1 MRVIAIVNQK
11 GGCGK
16 TTTTVNLAGALAAEG
31 SRVLVVDMDPQAHA
45 TLALGLEPDDLEAN
59 LYEVLVEP
67 AGAARLDSIIVD
79 VTDQIDIAP
88 SSIVLSAL
96 EQKLASERHDA
107 RTERL
112 AAAIDGLT
120 PLYDFVLIDCPPSV
134 GLLTFNAL
142 RAASEVIV
150 PLETSFFA
158 IDGAQKLLE
167 TIGLLADRIGHE
179 LRVRVLPT
187 LYDGRT
193 RYARQTLGDIRE
205 LFKDLCFDSVIR
217 LNVKLREAARQGLPI
232 SLYAPTAHGAQDY
245 ASVALELAAPPA
257 EHAPAEPWSTEGPQ
271 TETSTEHD
279 AASREV
285 IVRFKDENAGDVR
298 IAGDF
303 NGWVPDRGVRSLIAS
318 EGQTRVWTKVLKLAP
333 GTYQYRYVVDGEW
346 REDPSNP
353 QSVPGPTGQPNSILH
368 VR

>member
-16 TTTTVNLAGALAAEG
+16 TTTTVNLAGALAADG
-31 SRVLVVDMDPQAHA
+31 NRVLIVDMDPQAHA
-45 TLALGLEPDDLEAN
+45 TLAVGLEPDDLEVN
-59 LYEVLVEP
+59 LYEVLVETS
-67 AGAARLDSIIVD
+67 GATRLDSIIVD

-112 AAAIDGLT
+112 SAALET
-120 PLYDFVLIDCPPSV
+120 LPPLYDYVLIDCPPNV

-142 RAASEVIV
+142 RAASEVLV

-158 IDGAQKLLE
+158 IDGVQKLLE
-167 TIGLLADRIGHE
+167 TITLLSERIGHK
-179 LRVRVLPT
+179 LHVRVLPT

-205 LFKDLCFDSVIR
+205 LFKELCFDSVIR
-217 LNVKLREAARQGLPI
+217 LNVKLREAAREGLPI
-232 SLYAPTAHGAQDY
+232 SLYAPSANGAIDY
-245 ASVALELAAPPA
+245 ASVAMELAASPPDQVLVRPPPDG
-257 EHAPAEPWSTEGPQ
+257 PASDSVDDQGPP
-271 TETSTEHD
+271 
-279 AASREV
+279 REV
-285 IVRFKDENAGDVR
+285 VVRFKDSAAGDVR

-303 NGWVPDRGVRSLIAS
+303 NGWVPDRGVRSLIAT
-318 EGQTRVWTKVLKLAP
+318 EGQERVWTKVLTLDP

-346 REDPSNP
+346 REDPANP
-353 QSVPGPTGQPNSILH
+353 QSAPGPTGQPNSILH

>member
-16 TTTTVNLAGALAAEG
+16 TTSTVNLAGALAADG
-31 SRVLVVDMDPQAHA
+31 NRVLIIDMDPQAHA
-45 TLALGLEPDDLEAN
+45 TLAMGLEPDELETN

-67 AGAARLDSIIVD
+67 AGASRLDSVIVD
-79 VTDQIDIAP
+79 VSDKIDIAP

-96 EQKLASERHDA
+96 EQKLATERHDA

-112 AAAIDGLT
+112 AAALDSLP
-120 PLYDFVLIDCPPSV
+120 PLYDYVLIDCPPNV

-158 IDGAQKLLE
+158 IDGVQKLLE
-167 TIGLLADRIGHE
+167 TISLLSDRIGHE
-179 LRVRVLPT
+179 LDVRVLPT

-205 LFKDLCFDSVIR
+205 LFKELCFDTVIR
-217 LNVKLREAARQGLPI
+217 LNVKLREAAREGVPI
-232 SLYAPTAHGAQDY
+232 SRYAPSANGAIDY
-245 ASVALELAAPPA
+245 ASVAMELAASPP
-257 EHAPAEPWSTEGPQ
+257 EQHATPRSESDSVEPGPP
-271 TETSTEHD
+271 
-279 AASREV
+279 REV
-285 IVRFKDENAGDVR
+285 IIRFTDSAAGDVR

-318 EGQTRVWTKVLKLAP
+318 EGESRVWTKILTLEP

-346 REDPSNP
+346 REDPTNP
-353 QSVPGPTGQPNSILH
+353 KSAPGPTGQPNSILH
-368 VR
+368 VQ

>member
-16 TTTTVNLAGALAAEG
+16 TTTTVNLAGALAAEDK
-31 SRVLVVDMDPQAHA
+31 RVLVVDMDPQAHA
-45 TLALGLEPDDLEAN
+45 TLALGLEPDDLETN

-67 AGAARLDSIIVD
+67 AGARRLDSIIVD
-79 VTDQIDIAP
+79 VTDRIDLAP

-112 AAAIDGLT
+112 AAALEDLP
-120 PLYDFVLIDCPPSV
+120 PLYDFVLIDCPPNV

-142 RAASEVIV
+142 RAASEVII

-158 IDGAQKLLE
+158 IDGVQKLLE

-179 LRVRVLPT
+179 LHVRVLPT

-193 RYARQTLGDIRE
+193 RYARETLGDIRE

-217 LNVKLREAARQGLPI
+217 LNVKLREAARQGLPV
-232 SLYAPTAHGAQDY
+232 SLYAPTANGALDH
-245 ASVALELAAPPA
+245 ASVAMELIASSTEDWLAASRRHVGP
-257 EHAPAEPWSTEGPQ
+257 ETIEPG
-271 TETSTEHD
+271 
-279 AASREV
+279 ASREV
-285 IVRFKDENAGDVR
+285 VVRFKDASAGDVR

-318 EGQTRVWTKVLKLAP
+318 EGQTRVWTKVLNLEP

-346 REDPSNP
+346 REDPANP
-353 QSVPGPTGQPNSILH
+353 RSAPGPTGQPNSILQ